1 MLGAVK
7 LTKNADFDHYK
18 YSGFVVG
25 FDRRETFSVP
35 CGFGR
40 NDIIFDVD
48 INLSPHFDNKGEDI
62 FIFGEGP
69 TQRVD
74 NTTLAVE

>member
-1 MLGAVK
+1 M
-7 LTKNADFDHYK
+7 
-18 YSGFVVG
+18 S
-25 FDRRETFSVP
+25 

-48 INLSPHFDNKGEDI
+48 INLSAHFDNKGEDI